1 MNDKQ
6 MKETFIKILQKYV
19 GTEVIIDFSK
29 PLSEYGLDSFNA
41 IQLIVDLELNCSI
54 EFPDYVMEPEMF
66 ETAGT
71 LYSCFSKIMTSTL
84 EKY

>member
-1 MNDKQ
+1 MKNEQ
-6 MKETFIKILQKYV
+6 MKEKFMSIRQKYV
-19 GTEVIIDFSK
+19 GADVDIDFEK
-29 PLSEYGLDSFNA
+29 PLSEYGLESFNA
-41 IQLIVDLELNCSI
+41 IQLIVDLELECEI

-71 LYSCFSKIMTSTL
+71 LYSCFSKIVSGTL